1 MTNTFRHN
9 WFPLLFVRVVPNHL
23 TGSHIARELC
33 RRKDPS
39 ALFGTIKFTLLLG
52 RKKRVTLH
60 GLYSLEIIQLPH
72 LHQIPSRRMVP
83 GSAYVII
90 PIWSLPPT
98 VTHSAYAGLLFSK
111 MNAVSAKK
119 AEQ

>member
-52 RKKRVTLH
+52 RKKRVALH

-72 LHQIPSRRMVP
+72 LHQIPFAADGAWIGVCN
-83 GSAYVII
+83 
-90 PIWSLPPT
+90 
-98 VTHSAYAGLLFSK
+98 HSNLVVATNRHPLRICWTATQQDESC
-111 MNAVSAKK
+111 
-119 AEQ
+119 Q